1 MGRSIHGY
9 TMANRNWKP
18 HSGAPQANGL
28 HARAAGR
35 HDGRV
40 RSDGVEFG
48 GNKAI
53 RIDNLVRLCE
63 ALNTS
68 ADFILTGSAAPHS
81 ADSLAKQLAALPRAQ
96 YEMIEALAAYC
107 LAHPT

>member
-1 MGRSIHGY
+1 MDTQWLIEIGSRIQARRKQMGF
-9 TMANRNWKP
+9 T
-18 HSGAPQANGL
+18 QEQL
-28 HARAAGR
+28 AAMMDVSVQMVSNLER
-35 HDGRV
+35 
-40 RSDGVEFG
+40 

>member
-1 MGRSIHGY
+1 MDTQWLIEIGSRIQARRKQMGF
-9 TMANRNWKP
+9 T
-18 HSGAPQANGL
+18 QEQL
-28 HARAAGR
+28 AAMMDVSVQMVSNLER
-35 HDGRV
+35 
-40 RSDGVEFG
+40 

-63 ALNTS
+63 ALNTN

>member
-1 MGRSIHGY
+1 MDTQWLIEIGSRIQARRKQMGF
-9 TMANRNWKP
+9 T
-18 HSGAPQANGL
+18 QEQL
-28 HARAAGR
+28 AAMMDVSVQMVSNLER
-35 HDGRV
+35 
-40 RSDGVEFG
+40 

-63 ALNTS
+63 ALTTS

>member
-1 MGRSIHGY
+1 MDTQWLIEIGSRIQARRKQMGF
-9 TMANRNWKP
+9 T
-18 HSGAPQANGL
+18 QEQL
-28 HARAAGR
+28 AAMMDVSVQMVSNLER
-35 HDGRV
+35 
-40 RSDGVEFG
+40 

-96 YEMIEALAAYC
+96 DERIEALAAYC

>member
-1 MGRSIHGY
+1 MDTQWLIEIGSRIQARRKQMGF
-9 TMANRNWKP
+9 T
-18 HSGAPQANGL
+18 QEQL
-28 HARAAGR
+28 AAMMDVSVQMVSNLER
-35 HDGRV
+35 
-40 RSDGVEFG
+40 

-96 YEMIEALAAYC
+96 YDMIEALAAYC

>member
-1 MGRSIHGY
+1 MGF
-9 TMANRNWKP
+9 T
-18 HSGAPQANGL
+18 QEQL
-28 HARAAGR
+28 AAMMDVSVQMVSNLER
-35 HDGRV
+35 
-40 RSDGVEFG
+40 

-53 RIDNLVRLCE
+53 RTDIVVGLCE

>member
-1 MGRSIHGY
+1 MDTQWLIEIGSRIQARHKQMGF
-9 TMANRNWKP
+9 T
-18 HSGAPQANGL
+18 QEQL
-28 HARAAGR
+28 AAMMDVSVQMVSNLER
-35 HDGRV
+35 
-40 RSDGVEFG
+40 